1 MILALRLTSRRH
13 CLWSCLGWGGVFV
26 AHLALNFGGSIMDFC
41 RWKVNVHGNLGAG
54 NHHSPH
60 QYHKDELTQT
70 LHMLL
75 PLLLV

>member
-1 MILALRLTSRRH
+1 
-13 CLWSCLGWGGVFV
+13 V
-26 AHLALNFGGSIMDFC
+26 AHLTLNFGGSIMDFC

-54 NHHSPH
+54 NHQSPC
-60 QYHKDELTQT
+60 QDHKDELTQT